1 MKNRKIIT
9 LLLCAAL
16 VANMLITGCSRQQS
30 SSPADAKPSEKPS
43 ESNGAVSAELPTVQ
57 GGLQSFSA
65 TALDGSSFT
74 QDDIAAKDIT
84 MINFWSL
91 TCRPCIAEMPDL
103 AAFAKALPDNVQLIT
118 VCLDGILDEEIT
130 KIILDEAGYEGIT
143 LIAGDGD
150 FQTVC
155 ANIQYTPTTILVDA
169 EGNLVGNAII
179 GGQEDLSS
187 AFLTAINAA
196 LKASGKAETHLET

>member
-1 MKNRKIIT
+1 MKNRKRFT

-179 GGQEDLSS
+179 GRQEDLSS

-196 LKASGKAETHLET
+196 LKASGKAEIHLET

>member
-1 MKNRKIIT
+1 MKNRKRFT

-103 AAFAKALPDNVQLIT
+103 AAFAKG
-118 VCLDGILDEEIT
+118 LDGRQLN
-130 KIILDEAGYEGIT
+130 
-143 LIAGDGD
+143 
-150 FQTVC
+150 F
-155 ANIQYTPTTILVDA
+155 P
-169 EGNLVGNAII
+169 
-179 GGQEDLSS
+179 
-187 AFLTAINAA
+187 
-196 LKASGKAETHLET
+196 